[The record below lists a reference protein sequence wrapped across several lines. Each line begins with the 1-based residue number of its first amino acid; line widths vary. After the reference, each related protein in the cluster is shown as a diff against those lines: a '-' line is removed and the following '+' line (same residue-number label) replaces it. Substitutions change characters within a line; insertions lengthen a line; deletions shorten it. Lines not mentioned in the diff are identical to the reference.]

1 MREKRLADV
10 KTVEQSEKLDENIF
24 GIIEEMTNDE
34 KCKELRR
41 RYTEFKALTVHDD
54 ANKRKQALHMIER
67 IMVLRKKYKC

>member
-1 MREKRLADV
+1 
-10 KTVEQSEKLDENIF
+10 
-24 GIIEEMTNDE
+24 MTKDE